1 MIIRNKQG
9 ALQDDE
15 KSIVKALLNKNW
27 RNQDIQAI
35 LNIGRKVT
43 INSGRITEVKQ
54 DTTIT
59 PASDKQV
66 EFFKIRKNSYDQ
78 KTGLNFF
85 DDERLIRA
93 REAMILAVQI
103 FNSTALQFKS
113 EVFSILTNVAWTYL
127 LHEYYE
133 RRKINIINQDGK
145 SLLLSQMLKR
155 DDCPLSKGIINN
167 LNSLKTIRDEVEHKL
182 LGRADSHWLSL
193 FQACC
198 LNFDKVICDLFSER
212 LTLTNDLSFALQFA
226 KLNIEQIS
234 IFNQYE
240 VPPHI
245 NAIDALLIENMNEEN
260 LNDLEYQFKVI
271 YTLTSASNSKK
282 NFQFIKPDTE
292 EGKEIH
298 NVLLKHQSS
307 DKIYPYKPNKVVDL
321 VHQKTNKKFNI
332 HDHTKAWKKHQI
344 RPLSQ
349 SNKPENTNR
358 KYCIYH
364 QAHNDYT
371 YSEEWVELLISELS
385 QI

>member
-1 MIIRNKQG
+1 MVIRNKQG

-54 DTTIT
+54 DTTII
-59 PASDKQV
+59 PANDEQV

-78 KTGLNFF
+78 KTGLNLF

-103 FNSTALQFKS
+103 FNSTALRFKS
-113 EVFSILTNVAWTYL
+113 EVFSMLTNVAWTYL

-133 RRKINIINQDGK
+133 RHNIDIINKDGK

-155 DDCPLSKGIINN
+155 SDCPLSIGITNN
-167 LNSLKTIRDEVEHKL
+167 LNSLKIIRDEVEHKL

-198 LNFDKVICDLFSER
+198 LNFDKVICNLFGER
-212 LTLTNDLSFALQFA
+212 LTLTNDLSFALQFT

-240 VPPHI
+240 IPAHI
-245 NAIDALLIENMNEEN
+245 NAIDARLFKNMNEEHI
-260 LNDLEYQFKVI
+260 NDLEYQFKVI
-271 YTLTSASNSKK
+271 YTLASASKSQK
-282 NFQFIKPDTE
+282 NFQFIQPDSE
-292 EGKEIH
+292 EGKDIH
-298 NVLLKHQSS
+298 NVLIKHQSS
-307 DKIYPYKPNKVVDL
+307 DKIYPYKPSRVIALVKEKINK
-321 VHQKTNKKFNI
+321 TFNI
-332 HDHTKAWKKHQI
+332 YDHTKAWKKHKI
-344 RPLSQ
+344 RPSLQ
-349 SNKPENTNR
+349 SDKPENTDK

-371 YSEEWVELLISELS
+371 YSKEWVELLIRELS
-385 QI
+385 